1 MWWKLQKLELEVEP
15 KNVTEMLQSHGKT
28 FMNEEFLLIN
38 EQRKQ
43 FLEMESTKVK
53 MLWRSLKWQPA
64 IENIAWT

>member
-43 FLEMESTKVK
+43 FLEMGFTKVK
-53 MLWRSLKWQPA
+53 MLWRSLKQQPA
-64 IENIAWT
+64 I

>member
-43 FLEMESTKVK
+43 FLEMGSTKVK
-53 MLWRSLKWQPA
+53 MLWRSLKQQPA
-64 IENIAWT
+64 I